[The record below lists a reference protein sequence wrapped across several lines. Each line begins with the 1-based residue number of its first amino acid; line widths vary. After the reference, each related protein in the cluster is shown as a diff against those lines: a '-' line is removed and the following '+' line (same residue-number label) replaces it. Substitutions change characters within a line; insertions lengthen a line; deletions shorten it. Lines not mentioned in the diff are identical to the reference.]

1 MKKIYLKKRNGDNKH
16 DLYMFI
22 VVVIGLVQ
30 LLFGVI
36 FLIPPFLGAIFF
48 TLDVFDIGGRISS
61 LHYLSANWTGD
72 SNAMS
77 AAPIYLGL
85 MAIAGALIIHSAIK
99 NIIETGKSVG
109 GINAIREIEMEDN

>member
-1 MKKIYLKKRNGDNKH
+1 MKKIYLRKEQIFDNEPFGI
-16 DLYMFI
+16 LIIIY
-22 VVVIGLVQ
+22 LVQ

-36 FLIPPFLGAIFF
+36 FLIPPFLGTIFF

-61 LHYLSANWTGD
+61 LHYLSTNWTGD
-72 SNAMS
+72 SNSMS

-99 NIIETGKSVG
+99 NFIETAKSDVD
-109 GINAIREIEMEDN
+109 INTIREIDIEED